1 MLTCF
6 SSPHTHTLTP
16 SHPHS
21 LTVCRLA
28 LTSLPHGSP
37 SLPSCPITQ
46 SPSHSS
52 LSGLTKGG
60 LSHASP
66 SQSKRRKKTGSRF
79 SVSNTVKY
87 GCCTLTHVAV
97 CSVTAFSH
105 EPHFFPSPLS
115 LPPSFSSFLQSLS
128 FSLSLSP
135 SPDPHP
141 YSLSSLSLPLPF
153 SPSLPIPIPSLF
165 PLETRLL

>member
-66 SQSKRRKKTGSRF
+66 SQSQSKRRKKTGSRF

-105 EPHFFPSPLS
+105 EPYFFPSSLS
-115 LPPSFSSFLQSLS
+115 PSFSSFLQSLS
-128 FSLSLSP
+128 FSLSLHP
-135 SPDPHP
+135 SIPP
-141 YSLSSLSLPLPF
+141 
-153 SPSLPIPIPSLF
+153 PIPSLS